1 MPVFAPSPVAANHSG
16 IVNGMRTTID
26 NAGRIVIPKSVRD
39 ALRLLGGDKVELT
52 LEEDRIVLAPAPRK
66 ATVRRGPHGIL
77 CAELENLP
85 KHGPEEVREELER
98 LRR

>member
-1 MPVFAPSPVAANHSG
+1 MPVLAPPPPAANGSG
-16 IVNGMRTTID
+16 IVSGMKTTID
-26 NAGRIVIPKSVRD
+26 KAGRIVIPKGMRD
-39 ALRLLGGDKVELT
+39 ALRLFGGDGVELT

-66 ATVRRGPHGIL
+66 ATLRRGPHGVL

-85 KHGPEEVREELER
+85 EHGPDEVREELER